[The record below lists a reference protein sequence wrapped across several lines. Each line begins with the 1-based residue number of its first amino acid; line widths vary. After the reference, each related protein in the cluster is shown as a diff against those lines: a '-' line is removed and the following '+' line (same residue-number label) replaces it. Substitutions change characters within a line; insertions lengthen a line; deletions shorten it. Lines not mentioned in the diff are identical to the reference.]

1 MIFGDL
7 NHLEIEKKIY
17 PAAIVKALEFLKNT
31 DFNALE
37 NGTYEIQGNEI
48 FAKIFETETA
58 VLDERRPE
66 THGKFIDIQYSLDGK
81 EIVGFARKTGE
92 QKINE
97 NLLENDDN
105 IFYENDI
112 KDEIYLKMNPGTFAI
127 FFPYDVHRPA
137 CNLEKN
143 EKIRKVVVKVSVN
156 CM

>member
-1 MIFGDL
+1 M
-7 NHLEIEKKIY
+7 
-17 PAAIVKALEFLKNT
+17 
-31 DFNALE
+31 
-37 NGTYEIQGNEI
+37 
-48 FAKIFETETA
+48 
-58 VLDERRPE
+58 DERRPE

-81 EIVGFARKTGE
+81 EIIGFARKTGE